1 MFEDILWKSWCIVS
15 LTRGQY
21 CIVSSALFRA
31 SGILFGGKMQ
41 VSRRDFICS
50 MAGAAGAVALGVDVQ
65 PLVAQART
73 LKTSKTTETRSNC
86 PYCAVCCGVIVH
98 TMTDGSKNV
107 IPQVVHIEG
116 DPDNPINRGT
126 LCPKG
131 ASLQQD
137 CVNERRLTKPQ
148 VRRPGK
154 SDWED
159 ISWNQALDEI
169 ARKVKDTRDRGFVD
183 LDDQGRLVNRCENI
197 AFAGGATD
205 TNEFCW
211 TVVKTMAALGVV
223 RHENVART

>member
-1 MFEDILWKSWCIVS
+1 
-15 LTRGQY
+15 
-21 CIVSSALFRA
+21 
-31 SGILFGGKMQ
+31 MQ
-41 VSRRDFICS
+41 VSRRDFICT
-50 MAGAAGAVALGVDVQ
+50 MAGAGAVALGLDVQ

-73 LKTSKTTETRSNC
+73 LKTSKTIETRSNC

-148 VRRPGK
+148 VRRAGK

-169 ARKVKDTRDRGFVD
+169 ARKVKDTRDRGFVV
-183 LDDQGRLVNRCENI
+183 LDDQGRVVDRCENI
-197 AFAGGATD
+197 GGDGGAAG
-205 TNEFCW
+205 TNVVGW
-211 TVVKTMAALGVV
+211 TVGKTMAGLRAGGD
-223 RHENVART
+223 ENAGRN

>member
-1 MFEDILWKSWCIVS
+1 M
-15 LTRGQY
+15 
-21 CIVSSALFRA
+21 
-31 SGILFGGKMQ
+31 
-41 VSRRDFICS
+41 
-50 MAGAAGAVALGVDVQ
+50 GVDVP
-65 PLVAQART
+65 PLVVQART

-159 ISWNQALDEI
+159 ISCNQPLDEI

-183 LDDQGRLVNRCENI
+183 LDHQWRLGNRCGDI
-197 AFAGGATD
+197 TFAGGATD

-211 TVVKTMAALGVV
+211 TVVRTTAAFGGVP
-223 RHENVART
+223 

>member
-1 MFEDILWKSWCIVS
+1 
-15 LTRGQY
+15 
-21 CIVSSALFRA
+21 
-31 SGILFGGKMQ
+31 MQ
-41 VSRRDFICS
+41 VSRRDFVYS
-50 MAGAAGAVALGVDVQ
+50 MAGASAVAMGLDVT
-65 PLVAQART
+65 PLVAQARA

-107 IPQVVHIEG
+107 IPHVVHIEG

-159 ISWNQALDEI
+159 ISWDQALHEI
-169 ARKVKDTRDRGFVD
+169 ARRVKDTRDSGFMH
-183 LDDQGRLVNRCENI
+183 LDEQGRVVNRCGNI

-211 TVVKTMAALGVV
+211 TIVKTMTALGVI
-223 RHENVART
+223 RHENVARV

>member
-1 MFEDILWKSWCIVS
+1 
-15 LTRGQY
+15 
-21 CIVSSALFRA
+21 
-31 SGILFGGKMQ
+31 MQ
-41 VSRRDFICS
+41 ISRRNFIRS
-50 MAGAAGAVALGVDVQ
+50 MAGAGVVALGLDIRPV
-65 PLVAQART
+65 VAQART
-73 LKTSKTTETRSNC
+73 LKTSKTIETRSNC

-169 ARKVKDTRDRGFVD
+169 ARKVKDTRDRGFVH
-183 LDDQGRLVNRCENI
+183 LDDQGRVVNRCDNI
-197 AFAGGATD
+197 AFGGGATD

>member
-1 MFEDILWKSWCIVS
+1 ME
-15 LTRGQY
+15 
-21 CIVSSALFRA
+21 
-31 SGILFGGKMQ
+31 

-50 MAGAAGAVALGVDVQ
+50 MAGASAIALGVDVQ

-73 LKTSKTTETRSNC
+73 LKTAKTTETRSNC
-86 PYCAVCCGVIVH
+86 PYCAVCCGVIIH

-107 IPQVVHIEG
+107 VPQVVHVEG
-116 DPDNPINRGT
+116 DPDNPVNKGT

-159 ISWNQALDEI
+159 ISWDKALNEI
-169 ARKVKDTRDRGFVD
+169 ALKVKATRDSGFVRMD
-183 LDDQGRLVNRCENI
+183 EHGRVVNRCENI
-197 AFAGGATD
+197 AFLGGATD

>member
-1 MFEDILWKSWCIVS
+1 
-15 LTRGQY
+15 
-21 CIVSSALFRA
+21 
-31 SGILFGGKMQ
+31 
-41 VSRRDFICS
+41 
-50 MAGAAGAVALGVDVQ
+50 
-65 PLVAQART
+65 
-73 LKTSKTTETRSNC
+73 
-86 PYCAVCCGVIVH
+86 
-98 TMTDGSKNV
+98 MTDGSKNV
-107 IPQVVHIEG
+107 IPQVVHVEG

-159 ISWNQALDEI
+159 ISWDQALDEI
-169 ARKVKDTRDRGFVD
+169 AHKVKATRDSEFVHV
-183 LDDQGRLVNRCENI
+183 DDQGRVVNRCENM
-197 AFAGGATD
+197 AFLGGATD